1 VTQPATWGRRRT
13 VLDWLDRVRLAR
25 PTVRL
30 YEMAL
35 AVRSR
40 TTGPRTD
47 EGLPL
52 PPALLR
58 ARSGPQH
65 ADAAFFLRSG
75 RRHAELIRELLAE
88 NGTDLETLDALLDFG
103 CGCGRVLRHWSALDG
118 MRRCGCDVHDTAVA
132 WCSENL
138 PFAEVSLTG
147 TSPPLPYADDSFDL
161 AYALSVFTHLTEEAQ
176 HAWVSELTRTLRPGG
191 YLVISTLGEHYLS
204 LGRLTE
210 PEEQAFREGTL
221 VVLYG
226 GSSGSSLCSAYH
238 PPEYVRTTLSGDLD
252 VVGFRPA
259 VGDGGHDL
267 HLLRKPA

>member
-1 VTQPATWGRRRT
+1 MTEPASWGRRRT
-13 VLDWLDRVRLAR
+13 ALDWLDRVGLAR
-25 PTVRL
+25 PTARL

-35 AVRSR
+35 ALRLR
-40 TTGPRTD
+40 GRGPSVD
-47 EGLPL
+47 AGLPL
-52 PPALLR
+52 PPAMLR

-65 ADAAFFLRSG
+65 ADADFFLQSG
-75 RRHAELIRELLAE
+75 RRHTELIRELLAE
-88 NGTDLETLDALLDFG
+88 QGSDLETVDALLDFG
-103 CGCGRVLRHWSALDG
+103 CGCGRVLRHWSSLSET
-118 MRRCGCDVHDTAVA
+118 RRCGCDVNETAVA

-138 PFAEVSLTG
+138 PFAEVVLTDE
-147 TSPPLPYADDSFDL
+147 SPPLPYAHESFDL

-176 HAWVSELTRTLRPGG
+176 HAWVRELTRTLRPGG

-204 LGRLTE
+204 LGRLNE
-210 PEEQAFREGTL
+210 PEQQAFRAGRL

-226 GSSGSSLCSAYH
+226 SSSGSSLCSAYH

-259 VGDGGHDL
+259 VGDGRHDL

>member
-1 VTQPATWGRRRT
+1 MTEPASWGRRRT
-13 VLDWLDRVRLAR
+13 ALDWLDRAGLAR

-30 YEMAL
+30 YEIAL

-40 TTGPRTD
+40 ASGPRSD
-47 EGLPL
+47 DGLPL

-65 ADAAFFLRSG
+65 ADASFFLRSG
-75 RRHAELIRELLAE
+75 RRHADLLRELLAE
-88 NGTDLETLDALLDFG
+88 QGTDLETLEALLDFG
-103 CGCGRVLRHWSALDG
+103 CGCGRVLRHWSALAG
-118 MRRCGCDVHDTAVA
+118 TRRCGCDVNETAVA

-138 PFAEVSLTG
+138 PFAEVVLTEAP
-147 TSPPLPYADDSFDL
+147 PPLPYADKTFDL

-176 HAWVSELTRTLRPGG
+176 HAWVRELGRTLRPGG

-210 PEEQAFREGTL
+210 PEQHAFREGRL

-238 PPEYVRTTLSGDLD
+238 PPEYVRTTLSGDLEA
-252 VVGFRPA
+252 VGFRPA
-259 VGDGGHDL
+259 IGDGGHDL
-267 HLLRKPA
+267 HVLRKPA